1 MNAPVNH
8 FETSRDAFL
17 GVYGSAE
24 KPASIV
30 AGDLTDSVASGWY
43 PIASHQINLCL
54 KPGESKT
61 FVFVL
66 GYAENPEKEKWEA
79 ANIINKKPAEALL
92 EKYASEESVDKAF
105 HSLKTYWT
113 ELLSRFQVTT
123 ENEKV
128 NRMVNIWNQYQC
140 MVTFNM
146 SRSASYFESGIGR
159 GMGFRDSCQDLLG
172 FVHLIP
178 ERARPG
184 ILDIASTQF
193 EDGSAYH
200 QYQPLTKKGNS
211 DIGSGFNDDPL
222 WLIAAVFCL
231 YPRNRRLS
239 ILKELVPLTTTRHC
253 CTFMEHLKRSFEF
266 IVSHKGPNKLPLIGR
281 ADWNDCLNL
290 NCSSEEPGESFQ
302 TFGPSEGP
310 VAESVF
316 IAGMFV
322 KYGREYGE
330 LSIT

>member
-1 MNAPVNH
+1 M
-8 FETSRDAFL
+8 
-17 GVYGSAE
+17 
-24 KPASIV
+24 
-30 AGDLTDSVASGWY
+30 ASGWY

-146 SRSASYFESGIGR
+146 SRSASYYESGIGR
-159 GMGFRDSCQDLLG
+159 GMGF
-172 FVHLIP
+172 
-178 ERARPG
+178 
-184 ILDIASTQF
+184 
-193 EDGSAYH
+193 
-200 QYQPLTKKGNS
+200 
-211 DIGSGFNDDPL
+211 
-222 WLIAAVFCL
+222 
-231 YPRNRRLS
+231 
-239 ILKELVPLTTTRHC
+239 
-253 CTFMEHLKRSFEF
+253 
-266 IVSHKGPNKLPLIGR
+266 
-281 ADWNDCLNL
+281 
-290 NCSSEEPGESFQ
+290 
-302 TFGPSEGP
+302 
-310 VAESVF
+310 
-316 IAGMFV
+316 
-322 KYGREYGE
+322 
-330 LSIT
+330 